1 MCADD
6 YVTKPFEVNQ
16 VLARIR
22 ALLRRG
28 TMANSQGPALIWGK
42 LTLDPATTEVKYG
55 DHIITLTPKEYSL
68 LELFLRNP
76 QRVFSRSTILDHL
89 WTVDDYP
96 TEGAVT
102 NLVKDLRNRLKRSGV
117 TEGMIQTVY
126 GLGYRL
132 KNDAL
137 EADETPSEPDPQ
149 PGSSPQSTQN
159 LASITARFQ
168 NSIQQRIGVLE
179 DVIRALQAR
188 GSHCLEAFF
197 SPGGSPPPGGRFGNF
212 WLRRGLGPGPT
223 DRAPIAGRHPDGG

>member
-1 MCADD
+1 M
-6 YVTKPFEVNQ
+6 
-16 VLARIR
+16 
-22 ALLRRG
+22 
-28 TMANSQGPALIWGK
+28 
-42 LTLDPATTEVKYG
+42 
-55 DHIITLTPKEYSL
+55 
-68 LELFLRNP
+68 
-76 QRVFSRSTILDHL
+76 
-89 WTVDDYP
+89 DDYP

-149 PGSSPQSTQN
+149 PGSSPQSN
-159 LASITARFQ
+159 PKSGFDHGARFQ

-179 DVIRALQAR
+179 DVIRALQAGGVTASKHSLAR
-188 GSHCLEAFF
+188 E
-197 SPGGSPPPGGRFGNF
+197 GSPPPGGRFGNF